1 MKSRY
6 DFQKKGDSE
15 MKKLIVVTVVLASV
29 ANASADQMSD
39 MATKIEQLE
48 KRIRVL
54 EDECGIEREKTPEE
68 IAQIASAKA
77 KKVAAE
83 NAVDEKVDLFL
94 KEYLG
99 VQIGQDASV
108 FTNKTGRNGGGCVL
122 PVLKKYDYFDNAVGV
137 VTEGKL
143 TGVFFYS
150 DFDPKFSRDSV
161 VKQVDESLVKLLA
174 SFGVQ
179 DSRPKNAPPL
189 MRGRLSIRHSTQRYS
204 IHSREGDG
212 RGWHAPKGSPIKCGI
227 EICNYKLMF
236 ELRDKKSKNLDA
248 AGEKL
253 PAL

>member
-1 MKSRY
+1 
-6 DFQKKGDSE
+6 
-15 MKKLIVVTVVLASV
+15 MKKLIVVSVVLASIASV
-29 ANASADQMSD
+29 SADQMSD
-39 MATKIEQLE
+39 MAAKIEQLE

-68 IAQIASAKA
+68 IAHIEKEKA

-83 NAVDEKVDLFL
+83 KAVDEKVDLFL

-108 FTNKTGRNGGGCVL
+108 FTNKIGRYGSEYEL
-122 PVLKKYDYFDNAVGV
+122 PVLKKYDYFDKAVGR

-150 DFDPKFSRDSV
+150 DFDPKFSRDSILD
-161 VKQVDESLVKLLA
+161 QVDGSLRKLLA
-174 SFGVQ
+174 SFGVP
-179 DSRPKNAPPL
+179 DNSSKNASAL
-189 MRGRLSIRHSTQRYS
+189 LGRGRPSIRHSTKRYT
-204 IHSREGDG
+204 INRREGDG
-212 RGWHAPKGSPIKCGI
+212 RGSIIRMGAPVKCGV
-227 EICNYKLMF
+227 EISNFGLHLKLDKMRF
-236 ELRDKKSKNLDA
+236 EKLNA

>member
-1 MKSRY
+1 
-6 DFQKKGDSE
+6 
-15 MKKLIVVTVVLASV
+15 MKKLIVVSVVLASIASV
-29 ANASADQMSD
+29 SADQMSD
-39 MATKIEQLE
+39 MAAKIEQLE

-68 IAQIASAKA
+68 IAHIEKEKA

-83 NAVDEKVDLFL
+83 KAVDEKIDHFL

-108 FTNKTGRNGGGCVL
+108 FTNKIGRYGSEYEL
-122 PVLKKYDYFDNAVGV
+122 PVLKKYDYFDKAVGR

-150 DFDPKFSRDSV
+150 DFDPKFSRDSILD
-161 VKQVDESLVKLLA
+161 QVDGSLRKLLA
-174 SFGVQ
+174 SFGVP
-179 DSRPKNAPPL
+179 DNSSKNASAL
-189 MRGRLSIRHSTQRYS
+189 LGRGRPSIRHSTKRYT
-204 IHSREGDG
+204 INRREGDG
-212 RGWHAPKGSPIKCGI
+212 HGSIIRMGAPVKCGV
-227 EICNYKLMF
+227 EISNFGLHLKLDKMRF
-236 ELRDKKSKNLDA
+236 EKLNA

>member
-1 MKSRY
+1 MKN
-6 DFQKKGDSE
+6 
-15 MKKLIVVTVVLASV
+15 LIVVSVVLASIASV
-29 ANASADQMSD
+29 SADQMSD
-39 MATKIEQLE
+39 MAAKIEQLE

-68 IAQIASAKA
+68 IAHIEKEKA

-83 NAVDEKVDLFL
+83 KAVDEKVDLFL

-108 FTNKTGRNGGGCVL
+108 FTNKIGRYGSEYEL
-122 PVLKKYDYFDNAVGV
+122 PVLKKYDYFDKAVGR

-150 DFDPKFSRDSV
+150 DFDPKFSRDSILD
-161 VKQVDESLVKLLA
+161 QVDGSLRKLLA
-174 SFGVQ
+174 SFGVP
-179 DSRPKNAPPL
+179 DNSSKNASAL
-189 MRGRLSIRHSTQRYS
+189 LGRGRPSIRHSTKRYT
-204 IHSREGDG
+204 INRREGDG
-212 RGWHAPKGSPIKCGI
+212 RGSIIRMGAPVKCGV
-227 EICNYKLMF
+227 EISNFGLHLKLDKMRF
-236 ELRDKKSKNLDA
+236 EKLNA

>member
-1 MKSRY
+1 MKN
-6 DFQKKGDSE
+6 
-15 MKKLIVVTVVLASV
+15 LIVVSVVLASIASV
-29 ANASADQMSD
+29 SADQMSD
-39 MATKIEQLE
+39 MAAKIEQLE

-68 IAQIASAKA
+68 IAHIEKEKA

-83 NAVDEKVDLFL
+83 KAVDEKIDHFL

-108 FTNKTGRNGGGCVL
+108 FTNKIGRYGSEYEL
-122 PVLKKYDYFDNAVGV
+122 PVLKKYDYFDKAVGR

-150 DFDPKFSRDSV
+150 DFDPKFSRDSILD
-161 VKQVDESLVKLLA
+161 QVDGSLRKLLA
-174 SFGVQ
+174 SFGVP
-179 DSRPKNAPPL
+179 DNSSKNASAL
-189 MRGRLSIRHSTQRYS
+189 LGWGRPSIRHSTKRYR
-204 IHSREGDG
+204 INRREGDG
-212 RGWHAPKGSPIKCGI
+212 HGSIIRMGAPVKCGV
-227 EICNYKLMF
+227 EISNFGLHLKL
-236 ELRDKKSKNLDA
+236 DKKRFEKLNA

>member
-1 MKSRY
+1 
-6 DFQKKGDSE
+6 
-15 MKKLIVVTVVLASV
+15 MKKLIVVSVVLASIASV
-29 ANASADQMSD
+29 SADQMSD
-39 MATKIEQLE
+39 MAAKIEQLE

-68 IAQIASAKA
+68 IAHIEKEKA

-83 NAVDEKVDLFL
+83 KAVDEKVDLFL

-108 FTNKTGRNGGGCVL
+108 FTNKIGRYGSEYEL
-122 PVLKKYDYFDNAVGV
+122 PVLKKYDYFDKAVGM

-150 DFDPKFSRDSV
+150 DFDPKFSRDSILD
-161 VKQVDESLVKLLA
+161 QVDGSLRKLLA
-174 SFGVQ
+174 SFGVP
-179 DSRPKNAPPL
+179 DNSSKNASAL
-189 MRGRLSIRHSTQRYS
+189 LGRGRPSIRHSTKRYT
-204 IHSREGDG
+204 INRREGDG
-212 RGWHAPKGSPIKCGI
+212 HGSIIRMGAPVKCGV
-227 EICNYKLMF
+227 EISNFGLHLKLDKMRF
-236 ELRDKKSKNLDA
+236 EKLNA

>member
-1 MKSRY
+1 MKIL
-6 DFQKKGDSE
+6 FA
-15 MKKLIVVTVVLASV
+15 VAVALASV
-29 ANASADQMSD
+29 ASVFADQMSD
-39 MATKIEQLE
+39 MAAKIEQLE

-68 IAQIASAKA
+68 IAQIEKDKA

-83 NAVDEKVDLFL
+83 KAVDEKVDLFL

-108 FTNKTGRNGGGCVL
+108 FTNKIGQYGREYEL
-122 PVLKKYDYFDNAVGV
+122 PVLKKYDYFDKAVGK

-150 DFDPKFSRDSV
+150 DFDPKFSRESV
-161 VKQVDESLVKLLA
+161 LDQADGSLRKLLA
-174 SFGVQ
+174 SFGVP
-179 DSRPKNAPPL
+179 DNGPKNASSLPG
-189 MRGRLSIRHSTQRYS
+189 RGRPSIRHSTKLYT
-204 IHSREGDG
+204 INCREGDG
-212 RGWHAPKGSPIKCGI
+212 HSSIIRSGAPVKCGI
-227 EICNYKLMF
+227 EITNFGLYLELEHSRF
-236 ELRDKKSKNLDA
+236 EKQNA

>member
-1 MKSRY
+1 
-6 DFQKKGDSE
+6 
-15 MKKLIVVTVVLASV
+15 MKKLIVVSVVLASIASV
-29 ANASADQMSD
+29 SADQMSD
-39 MATKIEQLE
+39 MAAKIEQLE

-68 IAQIASAKA
+68 IAHIEKEKA

-83 NAVDEKVDLFL
+83 KAVDEKVDLFL

-108 FTNKTGRNGGGCVL
+108 FTNKIGRYGSEYEL
-122 PVLKKYDYFDNAVGV
+122 PVLKKYDYFDKAVGR

-150 DFDPKFSRDSV
+150 DFDPKFSRDSILD
-161 VKQVDESLVKLLA
+161 QVDGSLRKLLA
-174 SFGVQ
+174 SFGVP
-179 DSRPKNAPPL
+179 DNSSKNASAL
-189 MRGRLSIRHSTQRYS
+189 LGRGRPSIRHSTKRYT
-204 IHSREGDG
+204 INRREGDG
-212 RGWHAPKGSPIKCGI
+212 HGSIIRMGAPVKCGV
-227 EICNYKLMF
+227 EISNFGLHLKLDKMRF
-236 ELRDKKSKNLDA
+236 EKVNA

>member
-1 MKSRY
+1 
-6 DFQKKGDSE
+6 
-15 MKKLIVVTVVLASV
+15 MKKLIVVSVVLASIASV
-29 ANASADQMSD
+29 SADQMSD
-39 MATKIEQLE
+39 MAAKIEQLE

-68 IAQIASAKA
+68 IAHIEKEKA

-83 NAVDEKVDLFL
+83 KAVDEKIDHFL

-108 FTNKTGRNGGGCVL
+108 FTNKIGRYGSEYEL
-122 PVLKKYDYFDNAVGV
+122 PVLKKYDYFDKAVGR

-150 DFDPKFSRDSV
+150 DFDPKFSRDSILD
-161 VKQVDESLVKLLA
+161 QVDGSLRKLLA
-174 SFGVQ
+174 SFGVP
-179 DSRPKNAPPL
+179 DNSSKNASAL
-189 MRGRLSIRHSTQRYS
+189 LGWGRPSIRHSTKRYR
-204 IHSREGDG
+204 INRREGDG
-212 RGWHAPKGSPIKCGI
+212 HGSIIRMGAPVKCGV
-227 EICNYKLMF
+227 EISNFGLHLKL
-236 ELRDKKSKNLDA
+236 DKKRFEKVNA

>member
-1 MKSRY
+1 
-6 DFQKKGDSE
+6 
-15 MKKLIVVTVVLASV
+15 MKKLIVVSVVLASIASV
-29 ANASADQMSD
+29 SADQMSD
-39 MATKIEQLE
+39 MAAKIEQLE

-68 IAQIASAKA
+68 IAHIEKEKA

-83 NAVDEKVDLFL
+83 KAVDEKIDLFL

-108 FTNKTGRNGGGCVL
+108 FTNKIGRYGSEYEL
-122 PVLKKYDYFDNAVGV
+122 PVLKKYDYFDKAVGR

-150 DFDPKFSRDSV
+150 DFDPKFSRDSILD
-161 VKQVDESLVKLLA
+161 QVDGSLRKLLA
-174 SFGVQ
+174 SFGVP
-179 DSRPKNAPPL
+179 DNSSKNASAL
-189 MRGRLSIRHSTQRYS
+189 LGRGRPSIRHSTKRYT
-204 IHSREGDG
+204 INRREGDG
-212 RGWHAPKGSPIKCGI
+212 HGSIIRMGAPVKCGV
-227 EICNYKLMF
+227 EISNFGLHLKLDKMRF
-236 ELRDKKSKNLDA
+236 EKLNA

>member
-1 MKSRY
+1 
-6 DFQKKGDSE
+6 
-15 MKKLIVVTVVLASV
+15 MKKLIVVSVVLASIASV
-29 ANASADQMSD
+29 SADQMSD
-39 MATKIEQLE
+39 MAAKIEQLE

-68 IAQIASAKA
+68 IAHIEKEKA

-83 NAVDEKVDLFL
+83 KAVDEKVDLFL

-108 FTNKTGRNGGGCVL
+108 FTNKIGRYGSEYEL
-122 PVLKKYDYFDNAVGV
+122 PVLKKYDYFDKAVGR

-150 DFDPKFSRDSV
+150 DFDPKFSRDSILD
-161 VKQVDESLVKLLA
+161 QVDGSLRKLLA
-174 SFGVQ
+174 SFGVP
-179 DSRPKNAPPL
+179 DNSSKNASAL
-189 MRGRLSIRHSTQRYS
+189 LGRGRPSIRHSTKRYT
-204 IHSREGDG
+204 INRREGDG
-212 RGWHAPKGSPIKCGI
+212 HGSIIRMGAPVKCGV
-227 EICNYKLMF
+227 EISNFGLHLKLDKMRF
-236 ELRDKKSKNLDA
+236 EKLNA

>member
-1 MKSRY
+1 
-6 DFQKKGDSE
+6 
-15 MKKLIVVTVVLASV
+15 MKKLIVVSVVLASIASV
-29 ANASADQMSD
+29 SADQMSD
-39 MATKIEQLE
+39 MAAKIEQLE

-68 IAQIASAKA
+68 IAHIEKEKA

-83 NAVDEKVDLFL
+83 KAVDEKVDHFL

-108 FTNKTGRNGGGCVL
+108 FTNKIGRYGSEYEL
-122 PVLKKYDYFDNAVGV
+122 PVLKKYDYFDKAVGR

-150 DFDPKFSRDSV
+150 DFDPKFSRDSILD
-161 VKQVDESLVKLLA
+161 QVDGSLRKLLA
-174 SFGVQ
+174 SFGVP
-179 DSRPKNAPPL
+179 DNSSKNASAL
-189 MRGRLSIRHSTQRYS
+189 LGRGRPSIRHSTKRYT
-204 IHSREGDG
+204 INRREGDG
-212 RGWHAPKGSPIKCGI
+212 HGSIIRMGAPVKCGV
-227 EICNYKLMF
+227 EISNFGLHLKLDKMRF
-236 ELRDKKSKNLDA
+236 EKLNA

>member
-1 MKSRY
+1 
-6 DFQKKGDSE
+6 
-15 MKKLIVVTVVLASV
+15 MKKLIVVSVVLASIASV
-29 ANASADQMSD
+29 SADQMSD
-39 MATKIEQLE
+39 MAAKIEQLE

-68 IAQIASAKA
+68 IAHIEKEKA

-83 NAVDEKVDLFL
+83 KAVDEKIDHFL

-108 FTNKTGRNGGGCVL
+108 FTNKIGRYGSEYEL
-122 PVLKKYDYFDNAVGV
+122 PVLKKYDYFDKAVGR

-150 DFDPKFSRDSV
+150 DFDPKFSRDSILD
-161 VKQVDESLVKLLA
+161 QVDGSLRKLLA
-174 SFGVQ
+174 SFGVP
-179 DSRPKNAPPL
+179 DNSSKNASAL
-189 MRGRLSIRHSTQRYS
+189 LGWGRPSIRHSTKRYR
-204 IHSREGDG
+204 INRREGDG
-212 RGWHAPKGSPIKCGI
+212 HGSIIRMGAPVKCGV
-227 EICNYKLMF
+227 EISNFGLHLKL
-236 ELRDKKSKNLDA
+236 DKKRFEKLNA

>member
-1 MKSRY
+1 
-6 DFQKKGDSE
+6 
-15 MKKLIVVTVVLASV
+15 MKKLIVVSVVLASIASV
-29 ANASADQMSD
+29 SADQMSD
-39 MATKIEQLE
+39 MAAKIEQLE

-68 IAQIASAKA
+68 IAHIEKEKA

-83 NAVDEKVDLFL
+83 KAVDEKIDHFF

-108 FTNKTGRNGGGCVL
+108 FTNKIGRYGSEYEL
-122 PVLKKYDYFDNAVGV
+122 PVLKKYDYFDKAVGR

-150 DFDPKFSRDSV
+150 DFDPKFSRESV
-161 VKQVDESLVKLLA
+161 LDQVDGSLRKLLA
-174 SFGVQ
+174 SFGVP
-179 DSRPKNAPPL
+179 DNSPKNASSL
-189 MRGRLSIRHSTQRYS
+189 AGMGRPSVRHSTKRYT
-204 IHSREGDG
+204 INRREGDG
-212 RGWHAPKGSPIKCGI
+212 NSSIIRRGAPVKCGV
-227 EICNYKLMF
+227 EISNFGLHLKLDKMRF
-236 ELRDKKSKNLDA
+236 EKLNA